1 MKVKEQKKRAKLK
14 TYFFTG
20 ILVTAP
26 IAITL
31 YLAWMAISYIDH
43 LVGEFIPEKYHPDSL
58 PYIPGLGV
66 VLLVIFFTVV
76 GMFAANFIGRALAE
90 IGNRIIS
97 HTPFISG
104 LYGAVRKI
112 LETLLGSG
120 TNKAFRQ
127 AVLVEYPRRGL
138 WTIAFITGPVY
149 SGIEKAL
156 QNKKLLAIYVP
167 TTPNPTSGFFLYV
180 PQEDVI
186 PLNIS
191 VEEALKLILSTGII
205 NPKDNKITARKGQKK
220 SLRKKKSAE

>member
-43 LVGEFIPEKYHPDSL
+43 LVADFIPAKYHPDSL

-76 GMFAANFIGRALAE
+76 GMFAANFIGRALADL
-90 IGNRIIS
+90 GNRIIS

-104 LYGAVRKI
+104 LYSAVRKI

-220 SLRKKKSAE
+220 SPRKKKSTE